1 MPESKWEGMVAN
13 LLFVSIITQQKL
25 FSIKTKPFLDYIN
38 LSLIANFCYLK
49 IGISP
54 LQCLTSCGGYW
65 KKLTT
70 ATRYF
75 TLRKMGEIKQWMDR
89 VTKPCHQAAW
99 KQKKVRK
106 KRKLNCWIW
115 ICYLRYLCSLCNL
128 SESVILSQSKLSLK
142 CPSQ

>member
-65 KKLTT
+65 KKLTA
-70 ATRYF
+70 ATRYI

-99 KQKKVRK
+99 KQKKSEK
-106 KRKLNCWIW
+106 KEKAKLLNMNMLFAISLQSLQFVWISYFVP
-115 ICYLRYLCSLCNL
+115 I
-128 SESVILSQSKLSLK
+128 
-142 CPSQ
+142 

>member
-1 MPESKWEGMVAN
+1 MPESKWEGMVAK

-25 FSIKTKPFLDYIN
+25 FSIKTKPFLDHIN

-65 KKLTT
+65 KKLTA
-70 ATRYF
+70 ATRYI

-99 KQKKVRK
+99 KQKKSEK
-106 KRKLNCWIW
+106 KEKAKLLNMNMLFAISLQSLQFVWISYFVP
-115 ICYLRYLCSLCNL
+115 I
-128 SESVILSQSKLSLK
+128 
-142 CPSQ
+142 

>member
-99 KQKKVRK
+99 KQKKSEK
-106 KRKLNCWIW
+106 KEKAKLLNMNMLFAISLQSLQFVWISYFVP
-115 ICYLRYLCSLCNL
+115 I
-128 SESVILSQSKLSLK
+128 
-142 CPSQ
+142 

>member
-49 IGISP
+49 IGINP

-65 KKLTT
+65 KKLTA
-70 ATRYF
+70 ATRYI

-99 KQKKVRK
+99 KQKKSEK
-106 KRKLNCWIW
+106 KEKAKLLNMNMLFAISLQSLQFVWISYFVP
-115 ICYLRYLCSLCNL
+115 I
-128 SESVILSQSKLSLK
+128 
-142 CPSQ
+142 